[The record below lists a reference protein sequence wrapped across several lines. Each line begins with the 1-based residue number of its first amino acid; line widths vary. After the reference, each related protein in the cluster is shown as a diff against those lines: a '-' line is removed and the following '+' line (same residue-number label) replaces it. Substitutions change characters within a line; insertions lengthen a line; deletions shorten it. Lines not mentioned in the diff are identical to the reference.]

1 MSAAQGGVTRAAA
14 IGWSIAFLALT
25 FLLVAV
31 LGFLAAFAVTGSVS
45 AIPAWASTVTPA
57 SLLIQSVVLL
67 ASGLLATWLIGVRAA
82 KLSLR
87 DLRWHGAGA
96 AGAGVGI
103 GLGIGMVA
111 AGGALVLATLLGSAA
126 WVPDGGNAA
135 AWGGSVSRTIALL
148 APAALAEE
156 LIFRGVPLV
165 LLALAFGRWPAM
177 IGLAALFALAH
188 AGNPGVTP
196 LALTNIALAGVWL
209 ALAFFAP
216 GGIWTAFGAHLGWN
230 GTLAA
235 LDAPVSGLPFRIP
248 WIDFAPGGPL
258 WVTGGMFGPEGG
270 IVATLTIAVASA
282 VLLIRVRSGAA

>member
-31 LGFLAAFAVTGSVS
+31 LGFLAALAVTGSVS
-45 AIPAWASTVTPA
+45 AIPAWAGTVTPA
-57 SLLIQSVVLL
+57 ALLIQSFVLL
-67 ASGLLATWLIGVRAA
+67 TSGLLATWLIGVRAA
-82 KLSLR
+82 RLSLR
-87 DLRWHGAGA
+87 EMRWLGTGSAGAGA
-96 AGAGVGI
+96 GI
-103 GLGIGMVA
+103 GLGIGIA
-111 AGGALVLATLLGSAA
+111 AAAGALVLATLFGSAA
-126 WVPDGGNAA
+126 WIPDGGTAV
-135 AWGGSVSRTIALL
+135 AWGGSVGRTVALL

-156 LIFRGVPLV
+156 VIFRGVPLV

-177 IGLAALFALAH
+177 IGLAVLFALAH
-188 AGNPGVTP
+188 ATNPGVTP
-196 LALTNIALAGVWL
+196 LGLTNIALAGVWL

-248 WIDFAPGGPL
+248 WIDFVPGGPA
-258 WVTGGMFGPEGG
+258 WVTGGVFGPEGG
-270 IVATLTIAVASA
+270 IVATLTIGVASA
-282 VLLIRVRSGAA
+282 ILLIKVRREAA